1 MIHPL
6 TQLAIQ
12 PPRLRGVLC
21 AVSSPIRNTQY
32 AVRITE
38 GDPMNRHENDV
49 TILHN
54 IRAYTMDPT
63 LPQAEALAWRGE
75 RLLAVGSRAAMAAL
89 AGPRAQTLDGGGRT
103 VLPGLIDAHIHFMW
117 YAWGLLRVDLEAVPS
132 LGAALQRVAERV
144 PALEPGAWVRGSG
157 WNNNLWQPNGFPTR
171 ADLDR
176 VTGDHPAVMT
186 RKDGHSIWVNSA
198 ALRVAGIDRATADPA
213 GGRIGRDAAGEPDG
227 MLYEGAAM
235 DLVYRRVPD
244 ESAADQADAVQRG
257 LAAVAASGL
266 TGFHDI
272 EDAGTFH
279 RFQELEAAGA
289 LPVRV
294 VMLLA
299 LATLDASL
307 AAGLRSGFGNTRLRL
322 GPLKIFSDG
331 SLGSQTAEM
340 LAPFAGSRDNCGV
353 QTVSQAVME
362 EAILAAAR
370 AGIPSAIHAIGDAA
384 NRRVLDAFARARQVE
399 LGDISQ
405 QIEQDQAVDG
415 YSRYTLRHRIEHAQ
429 LVDPADWPRFR
440 TLGVIASMQPMH
452 ATSDMEAADRLWGAR
467 AGQGGYAWHSL
478 QAAGARLAFGSDCPV
493 ETFDPLLGIHAAVT
507 RQNTA
512 GDPPGG
518 WYPQERLSVS
528 DAVHAYTVGAAY
540 AAGTES
546 WQGSLTPGKIADLI
560 LLDHDPFTADPATIP
575 HTRVTAT
582 LVGGTVVAGAV

>member
-1 MIHPL
+1 
-6 TQLAIQ
+6 
-12 PPRLRGVLC
+12 
-21 AVSSPIRNTQY
+21 
-32 AVRITE
+32 
-38 GDPMNRHENDV
+38 
-49 TILHN
+49 
-54 IRAYTMDPT
+54 
-63 LPQAEALAWRGE
+63 
-75 RLLAVGSRAAMAAL
+75 
-89 AGPRAQTLDGGGRT
+89 QTLDGGGRT

-144 PALEPGAWVRGSG
+144 AALEPGAWVRGSG
-157 WNNNLWQPNGFPTR
+157 WNNNLWQPNNFPNR

-176 VTGDHPAVMT
+176 VTGDYPAVMT

-198 ALRVAGIDRATADPA
+198 ALRVAGIDRASPDPP
-213 GGRIGRDAAGEPDG
+213 GGRIGRDATGDPDG
-227 MLYEGAAM
+227 MLYESAAM
-235 DLVYRRVPD
+235 DLVYRHVPD
-244 ESAADQADAVQRG
+244 ESAAAKAEAVQRG

-266 TGFHDI
+266 TGFHDL

-279 RFQELEAAGA
+279 TFQELEAAGA

-307 AAGLRSGFGNTRLRL
+307 AAGLRTGFGNTRLRV

-340 LAPFAGSRDNCGV
+340 LAPFAGSADNCGV
-353 QTVSQAVME
+353 QTVSQEVME
-362 EAILAAAR
+362 AAILAAAR

-399 LGDISQ
+399 LGDISH
-405 QIEQDQAVDG
+405 ADG
-415 YSRYTLRHRIEHAQ
+415 YSRYVLRHRIEHAQ

-440 TLGVIASMQPMH
+440 ELGVIASMQPLH

-467 AGQGGYAWHSL
+467 AGRGGYAWHSL

-512 GDPPGG
+512 NEPPGG
-518 WYPQERLSVS
+518 WYPQERLSVA
-528 DAVHAYTVGAAY
+528 DAVRAYTVGAAY
-540 AAGTES
+540 AAGTEL
-546 WQGSLTPGKIADLI
+546 WQGTLSPGKVADLI
-560 LLDHDPFTADPATIP
+560 LLDHDPFTEAPTTIP
-575 HTRVTAT
+575 QTRVTAT
-582 LVGGTVVAGAV
+582 LVGGEVVAGAL